1 MSSGMR
7 AASQLAMRNI
17 ARNTG
22 AAAASAARFSA
33 APPVAFDRGAASSPS
48 SGAEYHPPSSGR
60 FLSSLSTIDPPP
72 PPPPPPADAASR
84 LEYRPV
90 PKDDLGEFQEYSV
103 IFTNRSL
110 NLMSKPFQ
118 QVMRDLNELLKAT
131 YNAHKVA
138 IIPG

>member
-1 MSSGMR
+1 MR
-7 AASQLAMRNI
+7 AASHLVMRNV

-22 AAAASAARFSA
+22 RAAGGEPSARRAA
-33 APPVAFDRGAASSPS
+33 APPAAFVRAASPPGADRS
-48 SGAEYHPPSSGR
+48 SRR
-60 FLSSLSTIDPPP
+60 FLSSSTIDPPP
-72 PPPPPPADAASR
+72 PPPPPTPVDASR
-84 LEYRPV
+84 LEYRAV
-90 PKDDLGEFQEYSV
+90 PKDDLGELQEYSV

-131 YNAHKVA
+131 YNADKVA